1 MYPFKL
7 IVGES
12 LNDNF
17 IGMDK
22 IDDTFGTVVP
32 NYIGGKLISAFMV
45 EPTGGVGMATG
56 EKIEG
61 DKESFTLTF
70 ASGLSETFNWD
81 DTSHTYAA
89 KAPNVAIY
97 TMLSKRIDE
106 VVEFTISNLS
116 TTPVTKKAPPPPAD
130 EPEEKPKKKKKA
142 KKAEK

>member
-12 LNDNF
+12 LNDDF
-17 IGMDK
+17 IGMNK

-32 NYIGGKLISAFMV
+32 NYIGGQLISALMIG
-45 EPTGGVGMATG
+45 PAGVMGMATG
-56 EKIEG
+56 GKIDG
-61 DKESFTLTF
+61 DKESFTITF
-70 ASGLSETFNWD
+70 ATSLSETFNWD
-81 DTSHTYAA
+81 DVSKTYSAST
-89 KAPNVAIY
+89 PNVTIY
-97 TMLSKRIDE
+97 PMLLKRMDE